1 MIVLDT
7 NVLSEALRP
16 SPAGTVLR
24 WLAAQDPVAVFTT
37 TITQAEV
44 LYGVEVL
51 PAGRRRSRL
60 YFAIE
65 KLFADEF
72 SGRILPFDED
82 SARVFPKIV
91 AHRETLG
98 RPIAQFDAM
107 IASICRSRG
116 AAVATRNVSGF
127 EHCEVPIID
136 PWNDAQVS

>member
-16 SPAGTVLR
+16 SPAETVLR
-24 WLAAQDPVAVFTT
+24 WLAAQDPVTVFTT

-51 PAGRRRSRL
+51 PVGRRRSRL
-60 YFAIE
+60 YSAIE

-82 SARVFPKIV
+82 SARVFPKVV
-91 AHRETLG
+91 AHREAVG

-107 IASICRSRG
+107 IASICRSYG
-116 AAVATRNVSGF
+116 AAIATRNVSDF
-127 EHCEVPIID
+127 EDCGVPIID
-136 PWNDAQVS
+136 PWNVAQAS